1 MDSGMVR
8 VVDYKTGSPHLE
20 FEGVENLFKG
30 TSGQR
35 QSNTIQTLLYSM
47 MITRSEHRAVVPALY
62 YVRDLGREDY
72 SPQLVEVVG
81 EGRNKSRR
89 AVESYA
95 AYAEEFE
102 LHLSETL
109 GEIFDFDRPFT
120 QCDDLDTCTYCDYAD
135 ICRR

>member
-1 MDSGMVR
+1 
-8 VVDYKTGSPHLE
+8 
-20 FEGVENLFKG
+20 
-30 TSGQR
+30 
-35 QSNTIQTLLYSM
+35 M
-47 MITRSEHRAVVPALY
+47 MITRSEGRAVVPALY

-81 EGRNKSRR
+81 SGKNKSLQT
-89 AVESYA
+89 VDNYA

-102 LHLSETL
+102 RHLATIL

-120 QCDDLDTCTYCDYAD
+120 QCDDIEVCKYCDYAD